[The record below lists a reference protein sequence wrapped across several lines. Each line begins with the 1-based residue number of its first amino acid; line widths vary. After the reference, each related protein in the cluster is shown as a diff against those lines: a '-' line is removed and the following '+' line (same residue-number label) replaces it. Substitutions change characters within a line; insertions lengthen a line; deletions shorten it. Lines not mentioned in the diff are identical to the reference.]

1 VNPNQSKLSR
11 RQFLHY
17 SGLAAGAVALAA
29 CAVPAAPGA
38 APAAGGEVA
47 APAADAVRLEAWSRS
62 TGLGQEATEALLARY
77 SESNA
82 NNVTVEYVYIA
93 QTQGSQADEKLLTA
107 VAGGTPPALYYAD
120 RFTVPQFAHEG
131 FFQPITD
138 FAQSAGVTADQYFD
152 FAWAEATYKE
162 NIYCLPLQTDTRAL
176 WYNKDILAEAGLDP
190 EAPPT
195 NLEELQAATEALTV
209 RDGNGRITRY
219 GLNPIYDQAWL
230 YTWGWTF
237 QGEFQDPETKRITF
251 AHPRNIESM
260 EFVKAF
266 IDQIG
271 IEDIDAM
278 LAACQGTACNDANDY
293 FWTGQTSMT
302 ISGNWKVGQQLR
314 YKPDGNYG
322 VVPLP
327 GPEGPAPYGSWAGG
341 WSWAIPVGVEDVA
354 SSFDV
359 VNFLCNTEGQLEFCK
374 AVFTIPTNRAAS
386 EDPFFREDPRHAVFM
401 DLLPVSHARPPV
413 PLGSK
418 LWDLQF
424 KAIRDEIPHGLKT
437 PEQALT
443 DIDNEINAGLE
454 EIGFFS

>member
-1 VNPNQSKLSR
+1 MNQNQVKLSR
-11 RQFLHY
+11 RQFLQY
-17 SGLAAGAVALAA
+17 TGLAASAAALAA
-29 CAVPAAPGA
+29 CAVPAAPSA
-38 APAAGGEVA
+38 APAAGGEAA
-47 APAADAVRLEAWSRS
+47 APAGEGIQLQAWSRE
-62 TGLGQEATEALLARY
+62 TGLGQETTTANLQRY
-77 SESNA
+77 SEENDKG
-82 NNVTVEYVYIA
+82 VTVEFVYIA

-131 FFQPITD
+131 FFQPITE
-138 FAQSAGVTADQYFD
+138 FAEAAGVTADQYYD
-152 FAWAEATYKE
+152 FAWAEATYKGD
-162 NIYCLPLQTDTRAL
+162 IYCLPLQTDTRAL

-190 EAPPT
+190 ESPPT

-209 RDGNGRITRY
+209 RDSNGRITRY

-230 YTWGWTF
+230 YTWGFIF
-237 QGEFQDPETKRITF
+237 QGEFQDENGRITF
-251 AHPRNIESM
+251 AHPKNIEAM

-293 FWTGQTSMT
+293 FWTGQTAMT
-302 ISGNWKVGQQLR
+302 ISGNWKVGQQR
-314 YKPDGNYG
+314 RFKPDGNYG

-341 WSWAIPVGVEDVA
+341 WSWAVPVGIEDVA
-354 SSFDV
+354 TSFDV
-359 VNFLCNTEGQLEFCK
+359 VNFLCNTEGQLAYCK
-374 AVFTIPTNRAAS
+374 PVFTIPTNIAAS
-386 EDPFFREDPRHAVFM
+386 EDPFFREDPNHAVFM
-401 DLLPVSHARPPV
+401 DLLPVSHARPPI

-443 DIDNEINAGLE
+443 DIDTEINAGLE